1 MLYSKL
7 EIKDLL
13 SEIVIR
19 SSSSL
24 TAAEKLIFYLKY
36 PKEEVPALMAE
47 IITNDPELIQNQ
59 TCLGSFIAR
68 GHVNELV
75 VLRDLG
81 LRSKSLVRIS
91 RQINRIA
98 YFLQSNETPSLIS
111 NSYSDLLTPFY
122 NLMML
127 LDKNNSEEIL
137 LAKKEIHLLFIEE
150 AINAY
155 DKEAELTKSLVE
167 MLLLRL
173 NSSQRIN
180 FAKDIISLITQV
192 ELNDDAENISKSTNI
207 FTTQSLNQSLNL
219 NQSLSLKPTLYELKS
234 FKDSLEYFK
243 KLAVD
248 LTPANP
254 NLIT

>member
-36 PKEEVPALMAE
+36 PKEEVPAIMAE
-47 IITNDPELIQNQ
+47 IITNDPELIRNQ

-75 VLRDLG
+75 VLRDIE

-98 YFLQSNETPSLIS
+98 YFLQSLETPSLIS

-150 AINAY
+150 AINAF

-173 NSSQRIN
+173 NSNQRIN
-180 FAKDIISLITQV
+180 FAKDINLLITQV
-192 ELNDDAENISKSTNI
+192 ECSDNIEDTPKSTNI
-207 FTTQSLNQSLNL
+207 FTTQYLNI
-219 NQSLSLKPTLYELKS
+219 NQSLSLKPALYELKS
-234 FKDSLEYFK
+234 FKESLEYFK
-243 KLAVD
+243 KLAVE